1 MSITTLQEIRAI
13 AVEMRSEASTHA
25 PRQKQIAR
33 IIEIIDE
40 ADNGRQAIDERS

>member
-1 MSITTLQEIRAI
+1 MITAMQEIRAI
-13 AVEMRSEASTHA
+13 AIEMQSEASTHA

-40 ADNGRQAIDERS
+40 ADNGQTADERS